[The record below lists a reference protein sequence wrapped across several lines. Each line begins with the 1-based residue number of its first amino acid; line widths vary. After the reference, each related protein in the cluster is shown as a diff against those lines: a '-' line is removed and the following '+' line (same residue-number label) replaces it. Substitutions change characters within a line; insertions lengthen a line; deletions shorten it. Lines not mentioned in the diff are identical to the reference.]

1 MTLTSALYR
10 QIISHFWLYISGGPL
25 VTYLE
30 NERRSVLIGSVH
42 GAFVACRNDLPGLYV
57 EADDLSTLEFI
68 QREVFGLGL
77 SHPF

>member
-1 MTLTSALYR
+1 M
-10 QIISHFWLYISGGPL
+10 

-42 GAFVACRNDLPGLYV
+42 GAFEACSNDLPGLYV

-77 SHPF
+77 SLPF